1 MSDATKGLTFEE
13 HQQLGAMLRKM
24 NGDLADCLCA
34 CNGAFSLQSD
44 IVKKGQKT
52 MGALRDLRMAL
63 YGKLTDT
70 FPDRDESEL
79 GSLYFDDTDG

>member
-1 MSDATKGLTFEE
+1 MELFP
-13 HQQLGAMLRKM
+13 
-24 NGDLADCLCA
+24 
-34 CNGAFSLQSD
+34 LQSD